1 MAFTGPLEDRIA
13 IRELM
18 DTHAHGVMA
27 KDAEL
32 WGSMWADDAFWAL
45 PEYPDLA
52 GFHGKEA
59 IVGGDQ
65 IKPRRECQARRPR
78 GSHKDSAARQ
88 EVVILESHAREESAL
103 LAFDIANGTSVD
115 TNAALGKALL
125 PPVRYHIG
133 TVGQQHNVLR
143 PLRQQNCTLGHVI
156 GFADERDGRPLVL
169 VSVAFH
175 AGMC

>member
-1 MAFTGPLEDRIA
+1 MAFTGPLEDRVA

-59 IVGGDQ
+59 IVAAWVESMKHYGLDNCTKPMVYFMQPGSIEVEGDRAKSVAYT
-65 IKPRRECQARRPR
+65 IEIFDDPATGKRIHATGRYDDELRKADGRWLFTRREYR
-78 GSHKDSAARQ
+78 
-88 EVVILESHAREESAL
+88 
-103 LAFDIANGTSVD
+103 
-115 TNAALGKALL
+115 
-125 PPVRYHIG
+125 
-133 TVGQQHNVLR
+133 TV
-143 PLRQQNCTLGHVI
+143 
-156 GFADERDGRPLVL
+156 FSD
-169 VSVAFH
+169 
-175 AGMC
+175 